1 MWLMELLPEN
11 VQGALINA
19 DSCLFLKLVK
29 FDNLRVATGNSY
41 FKQVCQVIL
50 NVHKIWEKKKTV
62 STSVAKPSPF
72 LCLCVDRFLDPR
84 QALPFSYVIFHLV
97 RSDTL
102 PGSIKIC

>member
-50 NVHKIWEKKKTV
+50 NVHKIWEKKKL
-62 STSVAKPSPF
+62 SQHLLPSLAPSSVF
-72 LCLCVDRFLDPR
+72 V
-84 QALPFSYVIFHLV
+84 
-97 RSDTL
+97 
-102 PGSIKIC
+102 